1 MRLKIR
7 NFQSIRKAELEI
19 SGFTVITGPTNV
31 GKTALIRAAQA
42 TFFGIPGDYFI
53 REGETFTGVALFDD
67 DLEIIWRKTKKP
79 DPKKPSALQ
88 VNGVV
93 HTKIGK
99 DHMRLTEPC
108 GIFEL
113 QTSQARI
120 RPQFAMQHDSIFML
134 AETETTV
141 AEVLKLLGRI
151 DVVTTAQRNAKRDLS
166 SSAMKR
172 KVREGDLEVAK
183 EKLKELEYVPGLRIK
198 LEKVTENYQLMD
210 KKNEERSSLM
220 KKITRM
226 AELKPHKIPRDPPVL
241 STEKFQ
247 LRDLL
252 IKLEQTEPCVVPPA
266 INLLPYD
273 IVKPG
278 LINWLRKLMQ
288 LDESLVMSAANK
300 ESLDEEIEDMVALR
314 KIVEETLGVC
324 PVCDRPFESGGAD
337 HSFPQDGSK
346 P

>member
-19 SGFTVITGPTNV
+19 SGFTVITGKSNV
-31 GKTALIRAAQA
+31 GKTALVRAVQA
-42 TFFGIPGDYFI
+42 AFFGIPGDYFI

-108 GIFEL
+108 GVFEL
-113 QTSQARI
+113 QTSQART

-183 EKLKELEYVPGLRIK
+183 EKLKELEYVPGLRIE

-210 KKNEERSSLM
+210 EKNEERSSLV

-226 AELKPHKIPRDPPVL
+226 MELKPYKIPRDPPVL
-241 STEKFQ
+241 LTEKFQ

-252 IKLEQTEPCVVPPA
+252 IKLEQTEPCVVPPV
-266 INLLPYD
+266 IDFPPYD
-273 IVKPG
+273 VVKPG
-278 LINWLRKLMQ
+278 LIDWLNELIQ
-288 LDESLVMSAANK
+288 LDGSLEMLAANK
-300 ESLDEEIEDMVALR
+300 ESLEESLEEVVAL
-314 KIVEETLGVC
+314 KKTVERTLDAC
-324 PVCDRPFESGGAD
+324 PVCDRPFEES
-337 HSFPQDGSK
+337 HEH
-346 P
+346 